1 MSVRVLRRP
10 KATTSNGQQRSPTL
24 GARLRELRRA
34 RGWTLA
40 EVAERSGISQSTLS
54 KVENQQMS
62 LTYDNIVRLAEGLDV
77 EPSELFAEA
86 GQSAANSRR
95 SVTRHGEGRLQSTKN
110 YDYYYLAPDLAS
122 KRMLPIYTLIK
133 CRDIKDFGPLVQHSG
148 EEFIYVLRGAI
159 EVHTEH
165 YAPVRLDQGDGVYID
180 STMAHAYISVSK
192 ENALVLGICAPV
204 GRLFDEH

>member
-1 MSVRVLRRP
+1 MNVKVMRRP
-10 KATTSNGQQRSPTL
+10 KASSNGQQRSPTL

-40 EVAERSGISQSTLS
+40 EVAARSGISQSTLS

-62 LTYDNIVRLAEGLDV
+62 LTYDNIIRLADGLDV
-77 EPSELFAEA
+77 DPSELFAEA
-86 GQSAANSRR
+86 GQSVANSRR
-95 SVTRHGEGRLQSTKN
+95 SVARHGEGRLQATKN
-110 YDYYYLAPDLAS
+110 YDYYYLAADLAN

-133 CRDIKDFGPLVQHSG
+133 CRDIAEFGPLVQHSG

-165 YAPVRLDQGDGVYID
+165 YAPVRLDEGDGVYID
-180 STMAHAYISVSK
+180 STMAHAYVSVSK
-192 ENALVLGICAPV
+192 EDAFVLGICAPV
-204 GRLFDEH
+204 GRPFEEH

>member
-1 MSVRVLRRP
+1 MSVKVLRRP
-10 KATTSNGQQRSPTL
+10 KAASNGQPRSTTL
-24 GARLRELRRA
+24 GARVRELRRA

-62 LTYDNIVRLAEGLDV
+62 LTYDNIIRLADGLDV
-77 EPSELFAEA
+77 DPSDLFAEP
-86 GQSAANSRR
+86 GQSVANSRR
-95 SVTRHGEGRLQSTKN
+95 SVSRHGDGRLQATKN
-110 YDYYYLAPDLAS
+110 YDYYYLAPDLAN
-122 KRMLPIYTLIK
+122 KRMLPIYTQIK

-165 YAPVRLDQGDGVYID
+165 YAPVRLEQGDGVYID
-180 STMAHAYISVSK
+180 STMPHAYISVSK
-192 ENALVLGICAPV
+192 ENAWVLGICAPV
-204 GRLFDEH
+204 GRLFEEH